1 MIPFLQLNASDERGI
16 DVVRNQIKDFA
27 GSRMWQK
34 GLKLVILDE
43 ADAMTNVAQGAL
55 RRSKWNNNLFPNHSK
70 IISKLISNL
79 IVIEQ
84 YSKGTRFCLICNHIN
99 KIIPAIQ
106 SRCTRFRFAPLDA
119 AAVRQCIERVSA
131 AEHFT
136 VTPDG
141 VDALI
146 RIGHGDMRR
155 VLNVLQST
163 WLAYDVI
170 TKESIY
176 EATGQPAPEDI
187 TRMLEFMSS
196 LSLRDAVAKIEEIKI
211 AKGLALQD
219 IIAELLPF
227 VLLMKIDKDAKMH
240 IVSKLAD
247 VEANV
252 AAGSSEKIQ
261 LGALVSAFQVL
272 RLSA

>member
-1 MIPFLQLNASDERGI
+1 MLYYNI
-16 DVVRNQIKDFA
+16 
-27 GSRMWQK
+27 
-34 GLKLVILDE
+34 
-43 ADAMTNVAQGAL
+43 
-55 RRSKWNNNLFPNHSK
+55 
-70 IISKLISNL
+70 L

-106 SRCTRFRFAPLDA
+106 SRCTRFRFAPLDGD
-119 AAVRQCIERVSA
+119 AVRQCISRVSA

-141 VDALI
+141 VDALV
-146 RIGHGDMRR
+146 RIGRGDMRR

-176 EATGQPAPEDI
+176 EATGQPTPEDI
-187 TRMLEFMSS
+187 IRMLEFMSS
-196 LSLRDAVAKIEEIKI
+196 MSLKDAVTKIEEIKI

-219 IIAELLPF
+219 IISELLPY
-227 VLLMKIDKDAKMH
+227 VLLLKIDKSAKMH

-261 LGALVSAFQVL
+261 LGAMVSAFQVI
-272 RLSA
+272 RLIA

>member
-1 MIPFLQLNASDERGI
+1 M
-16 DVVRNQIKDFA
+16 
-27 GSRMWQK
+27 
-34 GLKLVILDE
+34 
-43 ADAMTNVAQGAL
+43 
-55 RRSKWNNNLFPNHSK
+55 
-70 IISKLISNL
+70 
-79 IVIEQ
+79 
-84 YSKGTRFCLICNHIN
+84 
-99 KIIPAIQ
+99 
-106 SRCTRFRFAPLDA
+106 
-119 AAVRQCIERVSA
+119 RQCIDRVSA

-141 VDALI
+141 VEALV
-146 RIGHGDMRR
+146 RIGRGDMRR

-227 VLLMKIDKDAKMH
+227 VLLMRIDKDAKMH

-272 RLSA
+272 RLQA